1 MRNSWREERFSIET
15 LVDILIIVLIS
26 IGVLFSAVTA
36 LGLIRLPDVYTRTH
50 AASKSSTLGV
60 LSVLLGTFIHF
71 WFNEGI
77 FNTQMVIAIA
87 FLFIT
92 QPVAGH
98 LIGRASYMT
107 GIKVA
112 EETVRDDMGPALEKR
127 RVHFEDAMDKAAAN
141 EGTNPEEE
149 LENK

>member
-1 MRNSWREERFSIET
+1 MRNSWREGRFSIEI
-15 LVDILIIVLIS
+15 LVDILIILLIS
-26 IGVLFSAVTA
+26 TGVLFSAVTA

-60 LSVLLGTFIHF
+60 LSILLGTFVHF

-98 LIGRASYMT
+98 LIGRAAYMT

-112 EETVRDDMGPALEKR
+112 EETVRDDMGPAIEKR
-127 RVHFEDAMDKAAAN
+127 KN
-141 EGTNPEEE
+141 NQQEE
-149 LENK
+149 LENE

>member
-1 MRNSWREERFSIET
+1 MRNSWREGRFSIEI
-15 LVDILIIVLIS
+15 LVDILIILLIS
-26 IGVLFSAVTA
+26 TGVLFSAVTA

-60 LSVLLGTFIHF
+60 LSILLGTFVHF

-77 FNTQMVIAIA
+77 FNTQMIIAIA

-98 LIGRASYMT
+98 LIGRAAYMT

-112 EETVRDDMGPALEKR
+112 EETVRDDMGPAIEKR
-127 RVHFEDAMDKAAAN
+127 KN
-141 EGTNPEEE
+141 NQQEE
-149 LENK
+149 LENE

>member
-1 MRNSWREERFSIET
+1 MRNSWREGRFSIEI
-15 LVDILIIVLIS
+15 LVDILIIILIGS
-26 IGVLFSAVTA
+26 GVIFSAVTA

-60 LSVLLGTFIHF
+60 LSILLGTFVHF

-98 LIGRASYMT
+98 LIGRAAYMT

-112 EETVRDDMGPALEKR
+112 EETVRDDMGPAIEKR
-127 RVHFEDAMDKAAAN
+127 KN
-141 EGTNPEEE
+141 NQQEE
-149 LENK
+149 LENE

>member
-1 MRNSWREERFSIET
+1 MEI
-15 LVDILIIVLIS
+15 LVDILIILLIS
-26 IGVLFSAVTA
+26 TGVLFSAVTA

-60 LSVLLGTFIHF
+60 LSILLGTFVHF

-98 LIGRASYMT
+98 LIGRAAYMT

-112 EETVRDDMGPALEKR
+112 EETVRDDMGPAIEKR
-127 RVHFEDAMDKAAAN
+127 KN
-141 EGTNPEEE
+141 NQQEE
-149 LENK
+149 LENE

>member
-1 MRNSWREERFSIET
+1 MRNFWREGRFSIEI
-15 LVDILIIVLIS
+15 LVDILIILLIGT
-26 IGVLFSAVTA
+26 GVLFSAVTA
-36 LGLIRLPDVYTRTH
+36 LGLVRLPDVYTRTH

-60 LSVLLGTFIHF
+60 LSILLGTFVHF

-98 LIGRASYMT
+98 LIGRAAYMT

-112 EETVRDDMGPALEKR
+112 EETVRDDMGPAIEKR
-127 RVHFEDAMDKAAAN
+127 KN
-141 EGTNPEEE
+141 NQQEE
-149 LENK
+149 LENE

>member
-1 MRNSWREERFSIET
+1 MEI

-26 IGVLFSAVTA
+26 IGVLFSGVTA

-107 GIKVA
+107 GIKLA
-112 EETVRDDMGPALEKR
+112 DETVRDDMGPALERKR
-127 RVHFEDAMDKAAAN
+127 KQHEEAMDQAPARKR
-141 EGTNPEEE
+141 TTQQEE
-149 LENK
+149 LENQ

>member
-1 MRNSWREERFSIET
+1 MRNSWREGRFSIEI
-15 LVDILIIVLIS
+15 LVDILIILLIS
-26 IGVLFSAVTA
+26 TGVLFSAVTA

-60 LSVLLGTFIHF
+60 LSILLGTFAHF

-98 LIGRASYMT
+98 LIGRAAYMT

-112 EETVRDDMGPALEKR
+112 EETVRDDMGPAIEKR
-127 RVHFEDAMDKAAAN
+127 KN
-141 EGTNPEEE
+141 NQQEE
-149 LENK
+149 LENE

>member
-1 MRNSWREERFSIET
+1 MRNSWREGRFSIEI
-15 LVDILIIVLIS
+15 LVDILIILLIGT
-26 IGVLFSAVTA
+26 GVLFSAVTA

-60 LSVLLGTFIHF
+60 LSILLGTFVHF

-98 LIGRASYMT
+98 LIGRAAYMT

-112 EETVRDDMGPALEKR
+112 EETVRDDMGPAIEKR
-127 RVHFEDAMDKAAAN
+127 KN
-141 EGTNPEEE
+141 NQQEE
-149 LENK
+149 LENE

>member
-1 MRNSWREERFSIET
+1 MTTIVN
-15 LVDILIIVLIS
+15 ILIIILIS
-26 IGVLFSAVTA
+26 TGVLFSAVTA

-60 LSVLLGTFIHF
+60 LAILSGTFLHF
-71 WFNEGI
+71 WLIEGI

-92 QPVAGH
+92 APVGGH
-98 LIGRASYMT
+98 LIGRAAYVS

-112 EETVRDDMGPALEKR
+112 DEPIRDAMEPALKKQKKR
-127 RVHFEDAMDKAAAN
+127 FLSKKPADE
-141 EGTNPEEE
+141 
-149 LENK
+149 